1 MFVRNYTEMK
11 PFLPA
16 IEMKAAQ
23 TIFDDAL
30 DTAQQDLV
38 ADIIGTDL
46 EAQLENRAEAD
57 AALLKLCQRI
67 VSIAAFLA
75 SIPELDVVL
84 TAAGFGVVSNQD
96 MAPASKE
103 RVAALTAALQKR
115 LDESKDRLVTF
126 LMKTEAY
133 IAWRGTE
140 EFARI
145 SDGLILTFAEFRD
158 VAVFSPRTA
167 ELYPKSW
174 SEFLRL
180 NAALNVALTA
190 DVAAYI
196 SPEYAT
202 ELLEKV
208 RDNEAMG
215 ANEKKVLQLV
225 KVAIASIALGDK
237 ETGMTEVFKA
247 VALMK
252 KNLSDFPTYAQSDAA
267 KDRTAEHGDTPIFY
281 MI

>member
-46 EAQLENRAEAD
+46 ETQLENRAQAD

-84 TAAGFGVVSNQD
+84 TDAGFGVVSNQD

-126 LMKTEAY
+126 LMKAEAY

-190 DVAAYI
+190 DIAAYI

>member
-46 EAQLENRAEAD
+46 ETQLENRAQAD

-67 VSIAAFLA
+67 ISIAAFLA

-84 TAAGFGVVSNQD
+84 TDAGFGVVSNQD

-103 RVAALTAALQKR
+103 RVAALTGALQKR

-145 SDGLILTFAEFRD
+145 SDGLILTFTEFRD

>member
-1 MFVRNYTEMK
+1 MLVANYNEMK
-11 PFLPA
+11 VYLPA
-16 IEMKAAQ
+16 IEMKAAP
-23 TIFDDAL
+23 TIFTDAL

-38 ADIIGTDL
+38 AEIIGSAL
-46 EAQLENRAEAD
+46 EQQLEQRAEAD
-57 AALLKLCQRI
+57 AALLRLCQRI
-67 VSIAAFLA
+67 ISIAAFLG

-84 TAAGFGVVSNQD
+84 TDAGFGVVSSQD
-96 MAPASKE
+96 MAPASKD
-103 RVAALTAALQKR
+103 RVASLTAALQKR

-126 LMKTEAY
+126 LMKSATY
-133 IAWRGTE
+133 IDWRGTE

-158 VAVFSPRTA
+158 KAVFNPRTA
-167 ELYPKSW
+167 QLYPKSW

-180 NAALNVALTA
+180 NATLNVALTT

-208 RDNEAMG
+208 RDGEAMG
-215 ANEKKVLQLV
+215 ANETKVLQLV
-225 KVAIASIALGDK
+225 KIAIASIALADK
-237 ETGMTEVFKA
+237 ETGMAQVFKA

-252 KNLSDFPTYAQSDAA
+252 KNLTDFPTYAQSDAA
-267 KDRTAEHGDTPIFY
+267 KDRTNEHGDTPIFY